1 MIHEKMTVHK
11 ALAEL
16 KTLDSR
22 INSEISGSIFVKAN
36 RHNNTKIFGKSV
48 EDFRADTTAS
58 LQSVTAL
65 INRRNALKRAV
76 VLSNA
81 VTKVEI
87 GGVQY
92 SVAEAIE
99 MNNHGMENLIDLR
112 DFLRDQYSSAKRM
125 VESKNGDKLVRAGD
139 KLVRACEAYIQAT
152 FGSKDKVN
160 NPDIETAQKAYMTNN
175 AYDIVTG
182 FDIEKVIKELTD
194 KIDAFKSE
202 VDSAL
207 SVSNA
212 LTVIEF
218 DY

>member
-16 KTLDSR
+16 KTLDDR
-22 INSEISGSIFVKAN
+22 INSEITGSVFVRAN
-36 RHNNTKIFGKSV
+36 RHNNMKIFGKAIP
-48 EDFRADTTAS
+48 DFMADTES
-58 LQSVTAL
+58 SYQSVKAL
-65 INRRNALKRAV
+65 INRRNAMKRAV

-81 VTKVEI
+81 ITKVEI
-87 GGVQY
+87 GGVEY
-92 SVAEAIE
+92 TVAEAIE
-99 MNNHGMENLIDLR
+99 MNNHGMENLVDLR
-112 DFLRDQYSSAKRM
+112 DCLREQYSSVKRM
-125 VESKNGDKLVRAGD
+125 VESENGDKLV
-139 KLVRACEAYIQAT
+139 KACENYIQAM
-152 FGSKDKVN
+152 FGTKEKVN
-160 NPDIETAQKAYMTNN
+160 NPDIEMAQKAYMTNN

-182 FDIEKVIKELTD
+182 FDIEEVIKELTD
-194 KIDAFKSE
+194 RIDAFKTE

>member
-1 MIHEKMTVHK
+1 MIMIHEKMTVHK

-16 KTLDSR
+16 KTLDDR
-22 INSEISGSIFVKAN
+22 INSEIIGSVFVRAN
-36 RHNNTKIFGKSV
+36 RHNNTKIFGKTIP
-48 EDFRADTTAS
+48 DFMADTES
-58 LQSVTAL
+58 SYQSVKAL
-65 INRRNALKRAV
+65 INRRNAMKRAV

-87 GGVQY
+87 GGVEY
-92 SVAEAIE
+92 TVAEAIE
-99 MNNHGMENLIDLR
+99 MNNHGMENLVDLR
-112 DFLRDQYSSAKRM
+112 NCLREQYSSVKRM
-125 VESKNGDKLVRAGD
+125 VESENGDKLV
-139 KLVRACEAYIQAT
+139 KACENYIQAT
-152 FGSKDKVN
+152 FGTKEKVN
-160 NPDIETAQKAYMTNN
+160 NPDIEMAQKVYMTNN
-175 AYDIVTG
+175 TYDIVTG

-194 KIDAFKSE
+194 RIDAFKAE

>member
-1 MIHEKMTVHK
+1 MIMIHEKMTVHK

-16 KTLDSR
+16 KTLDDR
-22 INSEISGSIFVKAN
+22 INSEITGSVFVRAN
-36 RHNNTKIFGKSV
+36 RHNNMKIFGKTIP
-48 EDFRADTTAS
+48 DFMADTES
-58 LQSVTAL
+58 SYQSVKAL
-65 INRRNALKRAV
+65 INRRNAMKRAV

-87 GGVQY
+87 SGVEY
-92 SVAEAIE
+92 TIAEAIE
-99 MNNHGMENLIDLR
+99 MNNHGMENLVELR
-112 DFLRDQYSSAKRM
+112 NCLREQYSSVKRM
-125 VESKNGDKLVRAGD
+125 VESENGDKLV
-139 KLVRACEAYIQAT
+139 KACENYIQAT
-152 FGSKDKVN
+152 FGTKEKIN
-160 NPDIETAQKAYMTNN
+160 NPDIEMAQKAYMTNN

-182 FDIEKVIKELTD
+182 LDIEKVIKELTD
-194 KIDAFKSE
+194 RIDTFKAE

>member
-16 KTLDSR
+16 KTLDDR
-22 INSEISGSIFVKAN
+22 INTAIGESVFVRAN
-36 RHNNTKIFGKSV
+36 RHNNTKIFGKTI
-48 EDFRADTTAS
+48 EEFKADSAS
-58 LQSVTAL
+58 SLMSATAL
-65 INRRNALKRAV
+65 IDRRNAMKRAV

-87 GGVQY
+87 GGVEY
-92 SVAEAIE
+92 TVAEAIE
-99 MNNHGMENLIDLR
+99 MNNHGMENLVELR
-112 DFLRDQYSSAKRM
+112 NCLREQYSSVKRM
-125 VESKNGDKLVRAGD
+125 VESENGDKLV
-139 KLVRACEAYIQAT
+139 KACENYIQAT
-152 FGSKDKVN
+152 FGTKEKVN
-160 NPDIETAQKAYMTNN
+160 NPDIETAQKVYMANN
-175 AYDIVTG
+175 TYDIVTG
-182 FDIEKVIKELTD
+182 LDIEKVIKELTD
-194 KIDAFKSE
+194 RIDAFKAE

>member
-1 MIHEKMTVHK
+1 MIMIHEKMTVHK

-16 KTLDSR
+16 KTLDDR
-22 INSEISGSIFVKAN
+22 INSEITGSVFVRAN
-36 RHNNTKIFGKSV
+36 RHNNMKIFGKTIP
-48 EDFRADTTAS
+48 DFMADTES
-58 LQSVTAL
+58 SYQSVKAL
-65 INRRNALKRAV
+65 INRRNAMKRAV

-87 GGVQY
+87 GGVEY
-92 SVAEAIE
+92 TVAEAIE
-99 MNNHGMENLIDLR
+99 MNNHGMENLVGLR
-112 DFLRDQYSSAKRM
+112 NCLREQYSSVMRM
-125 VESKNGDKLVRAGD
+125 VESENGDKLV
-139 KLVRACEAYIQAT
+139 KACENYIQAT
-152 FGSKDKVN
+152 FGTKEKIN
-160 NPDIETAQKAYMTNN
+160 NPDIEMAQKVYMTNN
-175 AYDIVTG
+175 TYDIVTG

-194 KIDAFKSE
+194 RIDAFKAE

>member
-16 KTLDSR
+16 KALDDR
-22 INSEISGSIFVKAN
+22 INSEITGSIFVKAN
-36 RHNNTKIFGKSV
+36 RHNNMKIFGKSV
-48 EDFRADTTAS
+48 EEFRADTTSS

-65 INRRNALKRAV
+65 INRRNALKKAV

-125 VESKNGDKLVRAGD
+125 VESENGE

-152 FGSKDKVN
+152 FGSKDKIN

-194 KIDAFKSE
+194 RIDSFKSE

>member
-1 MIHEKMTVHK
+1 MIMIHEKMTVHK

-16 KTLDSR
+16 KTLDDR
-22 INSEISGSIFVKAN
+22 INSEITGSVFVRAN
-36 RHNNTKIFGKSV
+36 RHNNMKIFGKAIP
-48 EDFRADTTAS
+48 DFMADTES
-58 LQSVTAL
+58 SYQSVKAL
-65 INRRNALKRAV
+65 INRRNAMKRAV

-87 GGVQY
+87 GGVEY
-92 SVAEAIE
+92 TVAEAIE
-99 MNNHGMENLIDLR
+99 MNNHGMEMLVELGSCVR
-112 DFLRDQYSSAKRM
+112 EEYSTVRRM
-125 VESKNGDKLVRAGD
+125 VESENGDKLV
-139 KLVRACEAYIQAT
+139 KACENYIQAT
-152 FGSKDKVN
+152 FGTKEKIN
-160 NPDIETAQKAYMTNN
+160 NPDIEMAQKVYMTNN
-175 AYDIVTG
+175 TYDIVTG

-194 KIDAFKSE
+194 RIDAFKAE

>member
-16 KTLDSR
+16 KTLDDR
-22 INSEISGSIFVKAN
+22 INSEITGSVFVRAN
-36 RHNNTKIFGKSV
+36 RHNNTKIFGKTIA
-48 EDFRADTTAS
+48 DFMADTES
-58 LQSVTAL
+58 SYQSVKAL
-65 INRRNALKRAV
+65 INRRNAMKRAV

-87 GGVQY
+87 GGVEY
-92 SVAEAIE
+92 TVAEAIE
-99 MNNHGMENLIDLR
+99 MNNHGMENLVDLR
-112 DFLRDQYSSAKRM
+112 NCLREQYSSVKRM
-125 VESKNGDKLVRAGD
+125 VESENGDKLV
-139 KLVRACEAYIQAT
+139 KACENYIQAT
-152 FGSKDKVN
+152 FGTKEKIN
-160 NPDIETAQKAYMTNN
+160 NPDIEMAQKVYMTNN
-175 AYDIVTG
+175 TYDIVTG

-194 KIDAFKSE
+194 RIDTFKAE

>member
-16 KTLDSR
+16 KTLDDR
-22 INSEISGSIFVKAN
+22 INSEITGSVFVRAN
-36 RHNNTKIFGKSV
+36 RHNNMKIFGKTIP
-48 EDFRADTTAS
+48 DFMADAES
-58 LQSVTAL
+58 SYQSVKAL
-65 INRRNALKRAV
+65 INRRNAMKRAV

-81 VTKVEI
+81 ITKVEI
-87 GGVQY
+87 GGVEY
-92 SVAEAIE
+92 TVAEAIE
-99 MNNHGMENLIDLR
+99 MNNHGMENLVDLR
-112 DFLRDQYSSAKRM
+112 NCLREQYSSVKRM
-125 VESKNGDKLVRAGD
+125 VESENGDKLV
-139 KLVRACEAYIQAT
+139 KACENYIQAT
-152 FGSKDKVN
+152 FGTKEKVN
-160 NPDIETAQKAYMTNN
+160 NPDIEMAQKAYMTNN

-182 FDIEKVIKELTD
+182 FDIEEVIKELTD
-194 KIDAFKSE
+194 RIDAFKAE